1 MPLKKPLHS
10 FSLMLVNTKKQQLS
24 TGITWENLKY
34 EKVLSCNNTANNTTV
49 LCNSFPMIA
58 CWGDLI
64 LSEFQNQFCTCSS
77 HPGQKL
83 ESRLLLN
90 TKITAPLKVG
100 DCVLVKGTY
109 KGYIEWLNKYNYVT
123 VLFIVGINTKIV
135 TKYQCCQAPIVEG
148 TGSWFVHLG
157 NISSNLNQHTLI
169 TISSQI
175 TQDE

>member
-77 HPGQKL
+77 QPGQKL
-83 ESRLLLN
+83 ESGLLFN
-90 TKITAPLKVG
+90 SKMPTPFRVR
-100 DCVLVKGTY
+100 DYVLLRGTCR
-109 KGYIEWLNKYNYVT
+109 GYIECLNKYNNVT
-123 VLFIVGINTKIV
+123 VLFIVGRNKKIV
-135 TKYQCCQAPIVEG
+135 TLNQCCQALIVDG
-148 TGSWFVHLG
+148 TESRFGHPRT
-157 NISSNLNQHTLI
+157 ISSTLNQHTLI
-169 TISSQI
+169 IISSQI
-175 TQDE
+175 TQAE